1 MCKIGKFDSDYEIVD
16 KIGEGSFGTVY
27 KVKHKNL
34 HLERAL
40 KTIKKLSNNVA
51 STFD

>member
-1 MCKIGKFDSDYEIVD
+1 MCKVGKFDHDYEIVD

-34 HLERAL
+34 QLERAL
-40 KTIKKLSNNVA
+40 KTIEKK
-51 STFD
+51 